1 MSFFKLAHPTGWD
14 FYTFDGKKGTINYR
28 ENIGKRVV
36 CPGYNRTGN
45 LCSSMFIHASRKP
58 NQCFI
63 GASIP
68 CSAYLVTGRPV
79 REDADKCGF
88 KSLRILEELKP
99 EELFTWNYKEA
110 CNPINPFQITPPPKI
125 SKKHIKLLRKWA
137 SVWDSVGASVG
148 ASVWASVG
156 ASVWASVWA
165 SVGDSVWDSV
175 WDSVGAVITS
185 YTGSLFPLQRE
196 EWKYTEKIQTSG
208 YPFQSAVDLWKLG
221 LVPSYDG
228 ETWRLHSGEDAKV
241 LWEGGLDG

>member
-137 SVWDSVGASVG
+137 SVWDSVGD
-148 ASVWASVG
+148 
-156 ASVWASVWA
+156 SVWA
-165 SVGDSVWDSV
+165 SVGDSVGDSV
-175 WDSVGAVITS
+175 WVYFSS
-185 YTGSLFPLQRE
+185 FFLLPRSS
-196 EWKYTEKIQTSG
+196 WKYTDKIKRDTNN
-208 YPFQSAVDLWKLG
+208 PFQPAIDLWEMG
-221 LVPSYDG
+221 IVPSFDG
-228 ETWRLHSGEDAKV
+228 EKWRLHGGKDGKV
-241 LWEGGLDG
+241 LWEGVIE

>member
-137 SVWDSVGASVG
+137 SVW
-148 ASVWASVG
+148 
-156 ASVWASVWA
+156 A

-175 WDSVGAVITS
+175 WDSVGDSVGAVITS

>member
-137 SVWDSVGASVG
+137 SVWDSVGASV
-148 ASVWASVG
+148 WDSVG
-156 ASVWASVWA
+156 ASVWA
-165 SVGDSVWDSV
+165 SVGDSVGA
-175 WDSVGAVITS
+175 SVGAVITS